1 MTLAPG
7 TIAPPFDLAAG
18 DGDRARISL
27 ADLNAEGPAL
37 LAFFKSSCPVCR
49 LSFPIWG
56 ELARRY
62 GTAVAVVAV
71 SQDPLAKARS
81 WLDEADFLAPVVDDS
96 DGFATSRAYGVDTV
110 PTLVLVGADG
120 RIVDASQGWDRK
132 RANDLDLTLAELT
145 GLPSAGPVSTA
156 SDGLPAYRPG

>member
-7 TIAPPFDLAAG
+7 TIAPAFDLPG
-18 DGDRARISL
+18 SDGDRARLSL
-27 ADLNAEGPAL
+27 ADLTSEGPAL

-62 GTAVAVVAV
+62 GRAVAVVAV

-81 WLDEADFLAPVVDDS
+81 WLDEAYFFAPVVDDS
-96 DGFATSRAYGVDTV
+96 ESFATSRAYGVDTV
-110 PTLVLVGADG
+110 PTLVLVGVDG
-120 RIVDASQGWDRK
+120 RIVDASEGWDRK
-132 RANDLDLTLAELT
+132 RANDWDLTLAELT
-145 GLPSAGPVSTA
+145 GHPSAGPVSTF

>member
-1 MTLAPG
+1 MTLVPG
-7 TIAPPFDLAAG
+7 TIAPAFDLPAR

-27 ADLNAEGPAL
+27 ADLTSDGPAL

-81 WLDEADFLAPVVDDS
+81 WLDEADFLAPVVADS
-96 DGFATSRAYGVDTV
+96 DDFATSRAYDLDTV
-110 PTLVLVGADG
+110 PTLVLVGTDG
-120 RIVDASQGWDRK
+120 RIIDASQGWDRN
-132 RANDLDLTLAELT
+132 RANHWDLALAELT
-145 GLPSAGPVSTA
+145 GLPSAGPVSTS

>member
-1 MTLAPG
+1 MILAPG
-7 TIAPPFDLAAG
+7 TIAPTFDLPAS
-18 DGDRARISL
+18 DGDRVRLSL
-27 ADLNAEGPAL
+27 ADLNSEGPAL

-71 SQDPLAKARS
+71 SQDPLAKGRS
-81 WLDEADFLAPVVDDS
+81 WLDDTYFFAPVVDDS
-96 DGFATSRAYGVDTV
+96 HGFAASRAYGVETV
-110 PTLVLVGADG
+110 PTLVLIGADG

-132 RANDLDLTLAELT
+132 RANDWDVTLAELT
-145 GLPSAGPVSTA
+145 GLPSAGPVSTS